1 MLASASSQHG
11 AWSEQLAKKIL
22 RYILATRDQGIL
34 FSWGYPTLG
43 GEMTGASPNP
53 VSESNDP
60 RQLIVWT
67 DAGYGGVGTRS
78 QTGIIIAWAGAVVL
92 SRSSKQS
99 NAALSTCESEVAAA
113 AQGFVCVEG
122 LKCLLLEWGV
132 ELAPPILLIDNKS
145 ALVVCDV
152 GGTWRTRYFAVRAA
166 RLADEHRLGNVVLR
180 YCRTDLMAAD
190 GLTKLASSQVMKN
203 YVTTS
208 TTSSLHWKR

>member
-1 MLASASSQHG
+1 MTQSVGHPDPLTAGSS
-11 AWSEQLAKKIL
+11 S
-22 RYILATRDQGIL
+22 R
-34 FSWGYPTLG
+34 
-43 GEMTGASPNP
+43 P
-53 VSESNDP
+53 VSECTDP
-60 RQLIVWT
+60 RQLVVWT

-132 ELAPPILLIDNKS
+132 DLAPPILLIDNKS

-190 GLTKLASSQVMKN
+190 GLTKLASSHVMRKLHD
-203 YVTTS
+203 YLGGIFLLLSMSRLTS
-208 TTSSLHWKR
+208 AWLNVRG